1 MVSSASLRQPPTRP
15 QYRRRTS
22 LPSDQQR
29 HSKYLDNKYWQQY
42 RNNDRLAQQVYD
54 LTHPDYLALAEL
66 ELTLKWP
73 TV

>member
-1 MVSSASLRQPPTRP
+1 MVSSASLRQLPTRP
-15 QYRRRTS
+15 HYSRRTS
-22 LPSDQQR
+22 LPSNQQK

-42 RNNDRLAQQVYD
+42 RNDDRLAQRVYN
-54 LTHPDYLALAEL
+54 LTHPDYLVLSEL